1 MQCGLLEAER
11 RTEEGLTMA
20 IRRSSDFVSR
30 RAILKAGGA
39 LAAATAGPRT
49 AWAQGPKRGGTL
61 RVSNGGDPPDFD
73 VHQTVTYLTQ
83 FVGAP
88 CYSTLLRIDSNDY
101 NRLMPDLAEKW
112 QVATDNK
119 TVTFQLRRGVVF
131 HNGMQMTAEDVI
143 YSLDRIRKPPSG
155 IISPR
160 KGQLGNI
167 AGMEAPD
174 PYTVVIHLMQPQT
187 DFPFLVSNPFNAIYC
202 KKVAEPLDAQGQ
214 GMKRQIVGTGPF
226 RLTQAVDGQ
235 IYELSRF
242 DHYFG
247 APSYLDKIQF
257 FPIKGEIERGAAL
270 QGKRIDAC
278 YFIPSESVSATLRKV
293 PGMVELRRPTPTS
306 INLIPNVQ
314 VKPFDDVR
322 VREAL
327 SLAIDRESFI
337 RTVGPLA
344 GASFHSLGLMPP
356 DSSYSLRPEDIKKF
370 GGYDTLPGLGGDVA
384 ANRQRAM
391 ALLEQ
396 AGVPKGF
403 KIVMPARGDVPAFR
417 DASINVAAQLK
428 TIGLDASVDIRD
440 AGAFFA
446 LESKGEFQLLIHS
459 LGLSGTLPDQILGEG
474 YTSFGG
480 RNYGHWKDDAID
492 NLYRQQSRE
501 SDPRKRAETIR
512 EFQLTFL
519 RSHYHINL
527 AWVGYGAAFWS
538 TVKGWVALPDIYVN
552 MQMDKVWLDA

>member
-1 MQCGLLEAER
+1 
-11 RTEEGLTMA
+11 
-20 IRRSSDFVSR
+20 
-30 RAILKAGGA
+30 
-39 LAAATAGPRT
+39 
-49 AWAQGPKRGGTL
+49 
-61 RVSNGGDPPDFD
+61 
-73 VHQTVTYLTQ
+73 
-83 FVGAP
+83 
-88 CYSTLLRIDSNDY
+88 
-101 NRLMPDLAEKW
+101 
-112 QVATDNK
+112 
-119 TVTFQLRRGVVF
+119 
-131 HNGMQMTAEDVI
+131 MTAEDVI

-167 AGMEAPD
+167 AGIEAPD
-174 PYTVVIHLMQPQT
+174 PYTVVIHLTQPQA
-187 DFPFLVSNPFNAIYC
+187 DFPFLVSNPFNVIYC

-337 RTVGPLA
+337 KTVGPLA

>member
-1 MQCGLLEAER
+1 MHRSPGHLN
-11 RTEEGLTMA
+11 
-20 IRRSSDFVSR
+20 RRSV
-30 RAILKAGGA
+30 LKTGGA
-39 LAAATAGPRT
+39 LTAAMIAPGAG
-49 AWAQGPKRGGTL
+49 WAQAPKRGGTL
-61 RVSNGGDPPDFD
+61 RVSNGGDPPDLD

-83 FVGAP
+83 FLAAP
-88 CYSTLLRIDSNDY
+88 CYSTLLRIDSQDY
-101 NRLMPDLAEKW
+101 NRLQPDLAEKW
-112 QVATDNK
+112 DVSADGK
-119 TVTFQLRRGVVF
+119 TVTFQLRRGVLF
-131 HNGMQMTAEDVI
+131 HNGMPMTVEDVI
-143 YSLDRIRKPPSG
+143 YSLDRIRKPPAG

-167 AGMEAPD
+167 ASVEAPNAH
-174 PYTVVIHLMQPQT
+174 TAVIRLAEPQA
-187 DFPFLVSNPFNAIYC
+187 DFLFLVSNPFNAIYC
-202 KKVAEPLDAQGQ
+202 KKVAEPLDAQGV

-226 RLTQAVDGQ
+226 RLTQAIDGQ

-242 DHYFG
+242 DQYFG
-247 APSYLDKIQF
+247 TPAYLDKIQF

-270 QGKRIDAC
+270 QGRRIDAC
-278 YFIPSESVSATLRKV
+278 YFIPSESVSATLRRI
-293 PGMVELRRPTPTS
+293 PGMTELRRPTPTS
-306 INLIPNVQ
+306 INLIPNISM
-314 VKPFDDVR
+314 KPFDDAR

-327 SLAIDRESFI
+327 SLAIDRQAFI
-337 RTVGPLA
+337 KTVGPLA

-356 DSSYSLRPEDIKKF
+356 DSIYSLSPEDMKTF

-384 ANRQRAM
+384 ANRQKAM
-391 ALLEQ
+391 ALLAQ

-403 KIVMPARGDVPAFR
+403 KIVMPARSDVPAFR

-428 TIGLDASVDIRD
+428 TIGLDVNVDIKD

-446 LESKGEFQLLIHS
+446 QESKGDFQLLIHS

-501 SDPRKRAETIR
+501 PDPKKRAATIR
-512 EFQLTFL
+512 EFQMTFL
-519 RSHYHINL
+519 RTYYHVNL

>member
-1 MQCGLLEAER
+1 
-11 RTEEGLTMA
+11 
-20 IRRSSDFVSR
+20 
-30 RAILKAGGA
+30 
-39 LAAATAGPRT
+39 
-49 AWAQGPKRGGTL
+49 
-61 RVSNGGDPPDFD
+61 
-73 VHQTVTYLTQ
+73 VTYLTQ

-187 DFPFLVSNPFNAIYC
+187 DFPFLVSNPFNVIYC

-242 DHYFG
+242 DRYFG

-337 RTVGPLA
+337 KTVGPLA

-480 RNYGHWKDDAID
+480 RNYGHWKDDGID
-492 NLYRQQSRE
+492 NLYRQQSQE
-501 SDPRKRAETIR
+501 ADPKKSAETIR
-512 EFQLTFL
+512 EFQRTFL
-519 RSHYHINL
+519 RSYYHINL
-527 AWVGYGAAFWS
+527 AWVGYGAAFWGA
-538 TVKGWVALPDIYVN
+538 VKGWVALSDIYVN